1 MNGDSNRNGQWCWR
15 NTIRNVVVKTGTTE
29 EYFARVR
36 EIAKQINSGEV
47 PKPEFTLTFEDPGDM
62 FAVMTPARLELF
74 RAAKTDPSSIT
85 AIAHRLHRDRST
97 VKRDVDILVAA
108 GLLNIEEA
116 PLPGHGRQKF
126 VRATADTIQL
136 RAVVA

>member
-1 MNGDSNRNGQWCWR
+1 M
-15 NTIRNVVVKTGTTE
+15 RNVIAKTGTAE
-29 EYFARVR
+29 EYFACGRV
-36 EIAKQINSGEV
+36 IAQKIDRSEALE
-47 PKPEFTLTFEDPGDM
+47 PEFTLTFEDPSDM

-74 RAAKTDPSSIT
+74 RAAKANPSSIT

-97 VKRDVDILVAA
+97 VKKDVDLLVAA
-108 GLLNIEEA
+108 GLLDIEEV

-136 RAVVA
+136 QAVVA